1 MHLYMRISTYEH
13 LHMHLYTNLPMNLY
27 IDACQHQYDT
37 LQDPVEEGNQNS
49 ILCVKGADDVIA
61 ELSLNRRSIV
71 ANYTP
76 GAWLP
81 TKQRGL
87 SDNSAMTTSAHSTLM
102 QRTFAE
108 E

>member
-1 MHLYMRISTYEH
+1 
-13 LHMHLYTNLPMNLY
+13 MNLY

-71 ANYTP
+71 ANYTRGP
-76 GAWLP
+76 RGMASDKTAR
-81 TKQRGL
+81 TKRQF
-87 SDNSAMTTSAHSTLM
+87 SDDDISSFDVNATDIC
-102 QRTFAE
+102 
-108 E
+108 